1 MWFQQPWG
9 KESANNARHTCC
21 TAKSNLRSSYNLS
34 HLIELEGS
42 GARFAFFRGMDS
54 GDDGVDAM
62 LAGSGGN
69 ALHAALA
76 LCDRVDLYGAG
87 LFSSGVTGDK
97 IYAHAYDERVG
108 MCLEPG
114 SRVYEFGNVKGLA
127 GFFNWRR
134 DRIRTEILLHV
145 LHALGIVRWVQ

>member
-1 MWFQQPWG
+1 M
-9 KESANNARHTCC
+9 
-21 TAKSNLRSSYNLS
+21 
-34 HLIELEGS
+34 
-42 GARFAFFRGMDS
+42 
-54 GDDGVDAM
+54 
-62 LAGSGGN
+62 
-69 ALHAALA
+69 
-76 LCDRVDLYGAG
+76 
-87 LFSSGVTGDK
+87 TGDK

-145 LHALGIVRWVQ
+145 LHALGIVHWVQ